1 MASMTVGQAEA
12 ALASLSGLSD
22 NERHQYEAEVKAARS
37 LAAAQ
42 GTAAAE
48 SLAQQVREDRDE
60 LLKSLCDVR
69 DGLAAAGANGDAR
82 TLTDLRQR
90 RERLLRKVEEVERLA
105 EQVEGIE
112 ADPAA
117 YGDSLYAKYPLTR
130 PNFSF

>member
-1 MASMTVGQAEA
+1 MTQLTVGQAEA

-22 NERHQYEAEVKAARS
+22 NQRRQYEAEVKAARS
-37 LAAAQ
+37 RAAAQ

-48 SLAQQVREDRDE
+48 GLAQQVREDRDE
-60 LLKSLCDVR
+60 LLRDLCDVR

-82 TLTDLRQR
+82 ALTDLRQR
-90 RERLLRKVEEVERLA
+90 RENLLRKVEEVERLA

-117 YGDSLYAKYPLTR
+117 YGDSLYAKYTLTR